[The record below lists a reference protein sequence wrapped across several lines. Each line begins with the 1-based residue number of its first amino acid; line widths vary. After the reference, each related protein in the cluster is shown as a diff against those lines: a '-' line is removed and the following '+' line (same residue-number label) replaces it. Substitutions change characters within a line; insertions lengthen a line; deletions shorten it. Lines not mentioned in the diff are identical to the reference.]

1 MPQNYV
7 GRITSHQA
15 AWYAQNTCPLP
26 SKKLFPICRR
36 RAQQFRNTNL
46 SINLAINWIIN
57 SNGKRLFF
65 QKETFQRPLQKNNRL
80 VSSMT
85 FFNLCYFSLQSS
97 QNLTYE
103 YKVFLV
109 NQGIIS
115 SFDCLFDFNP
125 TIFFSNV
132 KLRDKR
138 KALIMAVVP
147 KLNQW
152 RNLDY
157 FSGHDFIKPLRYYF
171 SWDKA
176 ANKM

>member
-1 MPQNYV
+1 ME
-7 GRITSHQA
+7 SA
-15 AWYAQNTCPLP
+15 CF
-26 SKKLFPICRR
+26 SK
-36 RAQQFRNTNL
+36 
-46 SINLAINWIIN
+46 
-57 SNGKRLFF
+57 
-65 QKETFQRPLQKNNRL
+65 KETFQRPLQKNNRL

-85 FFNLCYFSLQSS
+85 VFNLCYFSLQSS

-147 KLNQW
+147 KLNQ
-152 RNLDY
+152 
-157 FSGHDFIKPLRYYF
+157 
-171 SWDKA
+171 
-176 ANKM
+176 